1 MERCRKSERL
11 GEEVGLGAK
20 RSAWVLVLNV
30 RPPSHSPA
38 ASCCTSLRTL
48 TAANLTGPAPVLMD
62 LPGARVVR
70 LPLIVT
76 PTAAGQAGEER
87 EQEAVQGFAA
97 HTTGQLWLCS
107 SHISS
112 AAAAAAAAA
121 AA

>member
-1 MERCRKSERL
+1 MHDLFSQ
-11 GEEVGLGAK
+11 
-20 RSAWVLVLNV
+20 
-30 RPPSHSPA
+30 PPTAAPQPA
-38 ASCCTSLRTL
+38 ANCCISSKAPQLRTL
-48 TAANLTGPAPVLMD
+48 TAANVTGPAPVLMD